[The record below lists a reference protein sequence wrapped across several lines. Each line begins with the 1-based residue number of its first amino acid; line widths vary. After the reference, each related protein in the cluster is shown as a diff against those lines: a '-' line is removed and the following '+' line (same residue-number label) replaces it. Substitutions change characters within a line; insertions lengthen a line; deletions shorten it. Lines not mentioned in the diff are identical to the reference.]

1 MIEEAKKYSAFIS
14 YKHGDLD
21 TFAAENLHKTIE
33 TFKVPK
39 NIRKKTGRNKI
50 ERVFRDKDELPISS
64 NLADNISNALQN
76 SEYLIVVCSPRTPES
91 YWVQKEIE
99 TFIDMHDR
107 EHVLA
112 VLIEGEP
119 EEAFPE
125 QLRFAEQEH
134 KMPDGSV
141 TVERIPVEPL
151 AADIRSKNKQELKK
165 KLKME
170 ILRIMAPLLGC
181 GYDDLRQRH
190 RERKLRRTIG
200 VCAGISVCF
209 LAFGL
214 YSTYN
219 TIQINQQY
227 RVKQMNQ
234 SRYLA
239 ETSQRLLREGDRE
252 LAVKIALEALPE
264 YAGANDRP
272 YVAEAEYALSDALG
286 TYADGNEF
294 RLERQLSCNG
304 NIREMTVSLDRSLL
318 AARDSMQNIYIW
330 NPETYELLV
339 HIEPQYDEN
348 NRGLEWES
356 IEFNAQNQ
364 LVCMTENFLECYDG
378 LNGASVWR
386 QDYEAVELMKMNR
399 TGERIF
405 ISELENCQILDAL
418 TGEAITGISSYEP
431 KRLAAFSPDSQYV
444 VYNADLPEGE
454 GCVVW
459 NLQSNTTTL
468 IQDDEW
474 KEWGVNTIVF
484 AGKKNLICSS
494 TTFER
499 EDFLAVKG
507 IMVMYD
513 VETQEEVWK
522 RDEFVPEIRSY
533 YLADDTEYENP
544 ITVFYSG
551 TDICRVDIG
560 TGASEALTMP
570 FYVGYTTPLSED
582 TYFVVSEDGDIGLLS
597 AASGNYFTLGQVAGD
612 FNAEDCLLMNEHLF
626 YRNANDNKIM
636 VSSRML
642 GESFQACESEESY
655 YGNGGLCTADGAYIL
670 LQMTDKLLVL
680 SSETHEKLYEFPLN
694 TINTK
699 YRYKLYQDT
708 NQLLYYNA
716 GILCRY
722 DLDTGEELEQVSVSE
737 SKREAFAFS
746 RNGSWFAGA
755 DEDVIRVYNTGD
767 FSQCRELRDT
777 DFRDFIITG
786 NGDYVAGRKSD
797 GTFEIYNTATGTRV
811 EVEETGLA
819 VMKNLEEN
827 EVTLTVAHDQPWA
840 VVYGTDQIIYVIDLQ
855 TGKTLHR
862 IEVLCAEQCFLELT
876 QDDATLLIAD
886 IDNSIM
892 VYDLNTGTIS
902 KQVAIEDNRILRV
915 SYLPES
921 ELCILNTR
929 WEAYLL
935 TTRDNAYTTV
945 ASVPGFLAMDEN
957 TGRIYVNSSREGFG
971 YFIYQSLDDL
981 IMQGKE
987 LVQYEEL
994 TELEKKTYN
1003 VE

>member
-1 MIEEAKKYSAFIS
+1 MIEETKKYSAFIS

-21 TFAAENLHKTIE
+21 TFAAENLHKAIE

-107 EHVLA
+107 DHVLA

-134 KMPDGSV
+134 KMPDGTV

-151 AADIRSKNKQELKK
+151 AADIRSKDKQELKK
-165 KLKME
+165 KLKTE

-200 VCAGISVCF
+200 VCAGLSACF

-294 RLERQLSCNG
+294 RLERQLTCKG
-304 NIREMTVSLDRSLL
+304 NIKEMTVTFDRSLL
-318 AARDSMQNIYIW
+318 AARDSVQNIYIW
-330 NPETYELLV
+330 DAETYELLV
-339 HIEPQYDEN
+339 HIEPQFDEN
-348 NRGLEWES
+348 NRVIEWDS
-356 IEFNAQNQ
+356 IEFNSQNQ
-364 LVCMTENFLECYDG
+364 LVCMTGDFLECYDS
-378 LNGASVWR
+378 LNGTLVWKK
-386 QDYEAVELMKMNR
+386 DSEDIELMKMDRNGNR
-399 TGERIF
+399 LF
-405 ISELENCQILDAL
+405 ISDFGNCQIVDAL
-418 TGEAITGISSYEP
+418 TGEIITEISSYEP
-431 KRLAAFSPDSQYV
+431 GRAAAFSPDSQYV
-444 VYNADLPEGE
+444 VYNADLPEGK
-454 GCVVW
+454 GCVIW
-459 NLQSNTTTL
+459 NLQSNTTAFL
-468 IQDDEW
+468 QDEDW
-474 KEWGVNTIVF
+474 KEWGIAKITF
-484 AGKKNLICSS
+484 AGKKNIIISS
-494 TTFER
+494 TTLEQG
-499 EDFLAVKG
+499 EVLAVKG
-507 IMVMYD
+507 VMVMYD
-513 VETQEEVWK
+513 VETQEAVWK
-522 RDEFVPEIRSY
+522 KDEFASEITSY
-533 YLADDTEYENP
+533 YLTDDTEYENP
-544 ITVFYSG
+544 VTVFYTG
-551 TDICRVDIG
+551 TDICRVDID
-560 TGASEALTMP
+560 TGAIESLSMP
-570 FYVGYTTPLSED
+570 FYVGYTRPVSAE
-582 TYFVVSEDGDIGLLS
+582 TYFVVSEDGDVGLLS
-597 AASGNYFTLGQVAGD
+597 ITTGTYFTLGQIAGD
-612 FNAEDCLLMNEHLF
+612 FNAEDCILMNEHLF
-626 YRNANDNKIM
+626 YRNKNDNKIM
-636 VSSRML
+636 VCSRMQ
-642 GESFQACESEESY
+642 GESFQACESEETY
-655 YGNGGLCTADGAYIL
+655 YGNMGICTADGAYIL
-670 LQMTDKLLVL
+670 LQTTEGLQVL
-680 SSETHEKLYEFPLN
+680 SSETHEKLYEIPLN
-694 TINTK
+694 ITDIQ

-708 NQLLYYNA
+708 NRLLCYDE

-722 DLDTGEELEQVSVSE
+722 DLDTGEELEQVPVSE
-737 SKREAFAFS
+737 SKKGAFAFS
-746 RNGSWFAGA
+746 RNGSWFAGV
-755 DEDVIRVYNTGD
+755 DEDVIRVYNTDD
-767 FSQCRELRDT
+767 FSQYRELRDT
-777 DFRDFIITG
+777 TLRNFVITG
-786 NGDYVAGRKSD
+786 DGGYIAGRQLD
-797 GTFEIYNTATGTRV
+797 GSLGIYDTATGAKI

-819 VMKNLEEN
+819 VMGSFAGN
-827 EVTLTVAHDQPWA
+827 EVTLTAAYGQPWA
-840 VVYGTDQIIYVIDLQ
+840 AVYGTDQIIYVIDLQ
-855 TGKTLHR
+855 TGKTVHR

-876 QDDATLLIAD
+876 QDDAMLLIAD

-892 VYDLNTGTIS
+892 VYDLSTGTIS
-902 KQVAIEDNRILRV
+902 KRVPVEDNKIQSV
-915 SYLPES
+915 SYLPEL

-935 TTRDNAYTTV
+935 TTKDNVYTTV
-945 ASVPGFLAMDEN
+945 ASVPGFLAMDE
-957 TGRIYVNSSREGFG
+957 TAGKIYVNNSRNGFG
-971 YFIYQSLDDL
+971 YFIYQPLDDL
-981 IMQGKE
+981 IRQGKE
-987 LVQYEEL
+987 LVHYEEL

>member
-1 MIEEAKKYSAFIS
+1 MIEETKKYSAFIS

-21 TFAAENLHKTIE
+21 TFAAENLHRAIE

-107 EHVLA
+107 DHVLA

-134 KMPDGSV
+134 KMPDGTV

-151 AADIRSKNKQELKK
+151 AADIRSKDKQELKK
-165 KLKME
+165 KLKTE

-200 VCAGISVCF
+200 VCAGLSACF

-239 ETSQRLLREGDRE
+239 ETSRRLLREGDRE

-286 TYADGNEF
+286 TYADGSEF
-294 RLERQLSCNG
+294 RLERQLTCKG
-304 NIREMTVSLDRSLL
+304 NIKEMTVTFDRSLL
-318 AARDSMQNIYIW
+318 AVRDSVQNIYIW
-330 NPETYELLV
+330 DAETYELLV
-339 HIEPQYDEN
+339 HIEPQFDEN
-348 NRGLEWES
+348 NRGIEWES
-356 IEFNAQNQ
+356 IEFNSQNQ
-364 LVCMTENFLECYDG
+364 LVCMTRDFLKCYDG
-378 LNGASVWR
+378 LDGTLVWTK
-386 QDYEAVELMKMNR
+386 DSEEIELMKMDRNGDR
-399 TGERIF
+399 LF
-405 ISELENCQILDAL
+405 ISDSGNCQIIDAL
-418 TGEAITGISSYEP
+418 TGEIITEISSYEP
-431 KRLAAFSPDSQYV
+431 NRMATFSPDSQYV
-444 VYNADLPEGE
+444 VYNADLPEGK
-454 GCVVW
+454 GCVIW
-459 NLQSNTTTL
+459 NLQSNTTAFL
-468 IQDDEW
+468 QDEDW
-474 KEWGVNTIVF
+474 KEWGIDKITF
-484 AGKKNLICSS
+484 AGKKNIIISS
-494 TTFER
+494 TTLEQGEGLTVR
-499 EDFLAVKG
+499 SVMA
-507 IMVMYD
+507 MYD
-513 VETQEEVWK
+513 VETQEVVWK
-522 RDEFVPEIRSY
+522 NDEFAPEIASY
-533 YLADDTEYENP
+533 YQTDDTEYENP
-544 ITVFYSG
+544 ITVFYTG
-551 TDICRVDIG
+551 TDICRVDID
-560 TGASEALTMP
+560 TGAIELLSVP
-570 FYVGYTTPLSED
+570 FYVGYTRPVSEE
-582 TYFVVSEDGDIGLLS
+582 TYFVVSEDGDVGLLS
-597 AASGNYFTLGQVAGD
+597 VTTGIYFALGQIAGD
-612 FNAEDCLLMNEHLF
+612 FNAEDCILMNEHLF
-626 YRNANDNKIM
+626 YRNKNDNKIM
-636 VSSRML
+636 VCSRML
-642 GESFQACESEESY
+642 GESFQACEIEENY
-655 YGNGGLCTADGAYIL
+655 YGNMGICTADGAYIL
-670 LQMTDKLLVL
+670 LQITEGLQVL
-680 SSETHEKLYEFPLN
+680 SSETHEKLYEIPLN
-694 TINTK
+694 ITDIQ

-708 NQLLYYNA
+708 NRLLYYDE
-716 GILCRY
+716 GILYRY
-722 DLDTGEELEQVSVSE
+722 DLDTGEELEQVPVSE
-737 SKREAFAFS
+737 SKRGAFAFS
-746 RNGSWFAGA
+746 RNGSWFAGV
-755 DEDVIRVYNTGD
+755 DEDVIRVYNTDD

-777 DFRDFIITG
+777 TLRTFVITG
-786 NGDYVAGRKSD
+786 DGGYIAGRQLD
-797 GTFEIYNTATGTRV
+797 GSLGIYDTATGAKI

-819 VMKNLEEN
+819 VMESFAGN
-827 EVTLTVAHDQPWA
+827 EVTLTAAYGQPWA

-855 TGKTLHR
+855 TGKTMHR

-876 QDDATLLIAD
+876 QDDAMLLIAD

-892 VYDLNTGTIS
+892 VYDLSTGTIS
-902 KQVAIEDNRILRV
+902 KRVPVEDNKIQSV
-915 SYLPES
+915 SYLPEL
-921 ELCILNTR
+921 ELCILNTK

-935 TTRDNAYTTV
+935 TTRDNVYTTV
-945 ASVPGFLAMDEN
+945 ASVPGFLAMDEI
-957 TGRIYVNSSREGFG
+957 TGKIYVNGSGNGFG

-981 IMQGKE
+981 IIQGKE
-987 LVQYEEL
+987 LVHYEEL

>member
-1 MIEEAKKYSAFIS
+1 MIEETKKYSAFIS

-21 TFAAENLHKTIE
+21 TFAAENLHKAIE

-99 TFIDMHDR
+99 TFIQMHDR

-125 QLRFAEQEH
+125 QLRFAEQER
-134 KMPDGSV
+134 KMPDGTV

-151 AADIRSKNKQELKK
+151 AADIRAKDKQELKK
-165 KLKME
+165 KLKAE

-200 VCAGISVCF
+200 VCAGISACF

-294 RLERQLSCNG
+294 RLERQLTCNG
-304 NIREMTVSLDRSLL
+304 NIQEMTVTLDRSLL
-318 AARDSMQNIYIW
+318 AARDSLQNIYIW
-330 NPETYELLV
+330 DSETYELLV

-348 NRGLEWES
+348 NRGIEWES

-364 LVCMTENFLECYDG
+364 LVCVTEDFLECYDG
-378 LNGASVWR
+378 RNGTSVWR
-386 QDYEAVELMKMNR
+386 TEYAGIGLTKMNR
-399 TGERIF
+399 MGDQIF
-405 ISELENCQILDAL
+405 VSEYGDCQLIDAL
-418 TGEAITGISSYEP
+418 TGDVITEISSYEP
-431 KRLAAFSPDSQYV
+431 KRVAAFSPDSQYV

-454 GCVVW
+454 GCVIW
-459 NLQSNTTTL
+459 NLQSNTTAFL
-468 IQDDEW
+468 QDEDW
-474 KEWGVNTIVF
+474 KEWGINTIVF
-484 AGKKNLICSS
+484 AGKRNVICFN
-494 TTFER
+494 TTLER
-499 EDFLAVKG
+499 GELLSVKG
-507 IMVMYD
+507 IMTMYD
-513 VETQEEVWK
+513 VETQEILWK
-522 RDEFVPEIRSY
+522 NNVFASDIRSY
-533 YLADDTEYENP
+533 YLNDDTEYENP
-544 ITVFYSG
+544 VTVFYTG
-551 TDICRVDIG
+551 TDICRVDIA
-560 TGASEALTMP
+560 TGAIETMTMA

-597 AASGNYFTLGQVAGD
+597 AATSSFFTLGQVAGD

-626 YRNANDNKIM
+626 YRNVNDNKIM

-642 GESFQACESEESY
+642 GESFQACETEESY
-655 YGNGGLCTADGAYIL
+655 YGNGGLCTADGAYVLI
-670 LQMTDKLLVL
+670 QMTDRLLVL
-680 SSETHEKLYEFPLN
+680 SSETHQQLYDIPLN
-694 TINTK
+694 VMNIQ
-699 YRYKLYQDT
+699 YRYKLYQET
-708 NQLLYYNA
+708 NQLLYYND

-722 DLDTGEELEQVSVSE
+722 DLDAGEELETVQISE
-737 SKREAFAFS
+737 AKGEAFAFS
-746 RNGSWFAGA
+746 KNGDWFAGV
-755 DEDVIRVYNTGD
+755 DEDVIRVYNTND
-767 FSQCRELRDT
+767 FSQCRELTNTNLRS
-777 DFRDFIITG
+777 FVITG
-786 NGDYVAGRKSD
+786 DGDYIAGRRLD
-797 GTFEIYNTATGTRV
+797 GTFGIYDTLTGAEIEA
-811 EVEETGLA
+811 EEAGLVVA
-819 VMKNLEEN
+819 NNFGDN
-827 EVTLTVAHDQPWA
+827 EVTLTVAYAQPWA
-840 VVYGTDQIIYVIDLQ
+840 VVYGTDQIIHVIDLQ
-855 TGKTLHR
+855 TGKTMHR
-862 IEVLCAEQCFLELT
+862 IEVFCAENCFLELT
-876 QDDATLLIAD
+876 QDDAMLLIAD
-886 IDNSIM
+886 IDSSIL
-892 VYDLNTGTIS
+892 VYDLTAAEIS
-902 KQVAIEDNRILRV
+902 KRVTVEDNKIYSV

-935 TTRDNAYTTV
+935 TTKDDVYAMV
-945 ASVPGFLAMDEN
+945 ASVPGFLAMDEI
-957 TGRIYVNSSREGFG
+957 TDKIYVISSRKGFG

-987 LVQYEEL
+987 LVHYEEL
-994 TELEKKTYN
+994 TELEKRTYN